1 MSKFFK
7 ALENAERERQA
18 SDGADGGETT
28 SKAEA
33 AKPAAPP
40 APAAVTPPAPAA
52 PAAAS
57 PKDAPVA
64 PPAPAPKPVA
74 KPAPVAAPAPVA
86 KPEPVATPARV
97 VTPAPV
103 AAPLAAPP
111 PVAKPTPV
119 PAPIP
124 VATPA
129 PAPRPAP
136 MAPPVPEPPAP
147 ARPQR
152 ARSEPATA
160 RPPAYGAPLAREM
173 GGVPSH
179 RRAFTGVLEPQGAA
193 EPGQIDDHLVS
204 LLEPTSLAAEQY
216 RTVRLHI
223 ETLHR
228 ERGLKLIA
236 ISSPSR
242 GDGKTLSA
250 INLAG
255 ALAQAPDAK
264 VVLVEVDVR
273 HPGVGQY
280 LGLSAARGLSSFL
293 LDQSTAVESI
303 IERPSGVGFAVVV
316 AGPASSMPYELLK
329 SPRLTA
335 LFSALR
341 ERFDY
346 VVVDTPP
353 VLPFPDVGILRD
365 LVDGFLLVVRANRTP
380 REMVRDS
387 LATIGQPRVLG
398 VVFND
403 DERTAVEVNGNGA
416 GWRSYL
422 KPLGGARAA

>member
-7 ALENAERERQA
+7 ALENAERERHA
-18 SDGADGGETT
+18 SDGADGVEAAP
-28 SKAEA
+28 KAEVA
-33 AKPAAPP
+33 TPAPP
-40 APAAVTPPAPAA
+40 
-52 PAAAS
+52 
-57 PKDAPVA
+57 
-64 PPAPAPKPVA
+64 
-74 KPAPVAAPAPVA
+74 APAPVA
-86 KPEPVATPARV
+86 KPVPT
-97 VTPAPV
+97 
-103 AAPLAAPP
+103 
-111 PVAKPTPV
+111 PVAKPVSTPEAKPV
-119 PAPIP
+119 PTAP
-124 VATPA
+124 VAEP
-129 PAPRPAP
+129 P
-136 MAPPVPEPPAP
+136 APPVEPPAP
-147 ARPQR
+147 AAPRTPRVRP
-152 ARSEPATA
+152 EPVTA
-160 RPPAYGAPLAREM
+160 RPPAYGAPLAREL
-173 GGVPSH
+173 GGMPSH
-179 RRAFTGVLEPQGAA
+179 RRAFTGILEPATAA

-204 LLEPTSLAAEQY
+204 LLQPTSLAAEQY

-293 LDQSTAVESI
+293 LDQSTAVESV

-335 LFSALR
+335 LFAALR

-365 LVDGFLLVVRANRTP
+365 VVDGFLLVVRANRTP

-387 LATIGQPRVLG
+387 VATIGQPRVLG

-403 DERTAVEVNGNGA
+403 DERTAVEVNGDAA

>member
-1 MSKFFK
+1 
-7 ALENAERERQA
+7 
-18 SDGADGGETT
+18 
-28 SKAEA
+28 
-33 AKPAAPP
+33 
-40 APAAVTPPAPAA
+40 
-52 PAAAS
+52 
-57 PKDAPVA
+57 
-64 PPAPAPKPVA
+64 
-74 KPAPVAAPAPVA
+74 
-86 KPEPVATPARV
+86 
-97 VTPAPV
+97 
-103 AAPLAAPP
+103 
-111 PVAKPTPV
+111 
-119 PAPIP
+119 
-124 VATPA
+124 
-129 PAPRPAP
+129 
-136 MAPPVPEPPAP
+136 
-147 ARPQR
+147 
-152 ARSEPATA
+152 
-160 RPPAYGAPLAREM
+160 M
-173 GGVPSH
+173 GGAPSH
-179 RRAFTGVLEPQGAA
+179 RRAFTGILEPQGAA

-216 RTVRLHI
+216 RTVRLHM

-403 DERTAVEVNGNGA
+403 DERTAVEVNGDGA

>member
-52 PAAAS
+52 PPAAS
-57 PKDAPVA
+57 PKDAPVT
-64 PPAPAPKPVA
+64 PPAPAPNPVA
-74 KPAPVAAPAPVA
+74 KPAPVAAPA
-86 KPEPVATPARV
+86 
-97 VTPAPV
+97 
-103 AAPLAAPP
+103 

-403 DERTAVEVNGNGA
+403 DERTAVEVNGDGA

>member
-1 MSKFFK
+1 VP
-7 ALENAERERQA
+7 
-18 SDGADGGETT
+18 ET
-28 SKAEA
+28 KPVPA
-33 AKPAAPP
+33 AKPAPEM
-40 APAAVTPPAPAA
+40 
-52 PAAAS
+52 
-57 PKDAPVA
+57 
-64 PPAPAPKPVA
+64 

-86 KPEPVATPARV
+86 
-97 VTPAPV
+97 TPAPV
-103 AAPLAAPP
+103 PKPAPTP
-111 PVAKPTPV
+111 PVVQPSAT
-119 PAPIP
+119 APES
-124 VATPA
+124 PA
-129 PAPRPAP
+129 PAPRPSR
-136 MAPPVPEPPAP
+136 VHPAP
-147 ARPQR
+147 VI
-152 ARSEPATA
+152 A
-160 RPPAYGAPLAREM
+160 RPPAYGAPVAREV
-173 GGVPSH
+173 GGTPSH
-179 RRAFTGVLEPQGAA
+179 RRAFTGILEPSAAA

-204 LLEPTSLAAEQY
+204 LLQPTSLAAEQY

-293 LDQSTAVESI
+293 LDQSTAVESV
-303 IERPSGVGFAVVV
+303 IERPNGVGFAVVV

-335 LFSALR
+335 LFAALR

-346 VVVDTPP
+346 VLVDTPP

-387 LATIGQPRVLG
+387 VATIGQPRVLG

-403 DERTAVEVNGNGA
+403 DERTAVEVNGDGA

>member
-1 MSKFFK
+1 
-7 ALENAERERQA
+7 
-18 SDGADGGETT
+18 GADGGETT

-52 PAAAS
+52 PPAAS

-74 KPAPVAAPAPVA
+74 KPAPVAAP
-86 KPEPVATPARV
+86 
-97 VTPAPV
+97 
-103 AAPLAAPP
+103 LAAPA

-179 RRAFTGVLEPQGAA
+179 RRAVSGVLKRQGAA
-193 EPGQIDDHLVS
+193 EPGQIADELVS

-223 ETLHR
+223 ETLRR

>member
-1 MSKFFK
+1 
-7 ALENAERERQA
+7 
-18 SDGADGGETT
+18 
-28 SKAEA
+28 A
-33 AKPAAPP
+33 AAAAPIATPAPPP
-40 APAAVTPPAPAA
+40 APAVPRPERVRRNTAPAA
-52 PAAAS
+52 
-57 PKDAPVA
+57 
-64 PPAPAPKPVA
+64 
-74 KPAPVAAPAPVA
+74 
-86 KPEPVATPARV
+86 
-97 VTPAPV
+97 
-103 AAPLAAPP
+103 L
-111 PVAKPTPV
+111 
-119 PAPIP
+119 
-124 VATPA
+124 
-129 PAPRPAP
+129 
-136 MAPPVPEPPAP
+136 
-147 ARPQR
+147 
-152 ARSEPATA
+152 
-160 RPPAYGAPLAREM
+160 PAYGAPTRRDNGEA
-173 GGVPSH
+173 PSH
-179 RRAFTGVLEPQGAA
+179 RRAFTGVLEPNGTT
-193 EPGQIDDHLVS
+193 EPGEMDDHLVS
-204 LLEPTSLAAEQY
+204 LLQPTNLAAEQY

-273 HPGVGQY
+273 HPGVATY
-280 LGLSAARGLSSFL
+280 LGLGAGRGLSSFL
-293 LDQSTAVESI
+293 LDPSMSAESV
-303 IERPSGVGFAVVV
+303 IERPSGVGFPVVV

-335 LFSALR
+335 LFAALR

-365 LVDGFLLVVRANRTP
+365 VVDGFLLVVRANRTP

-387 LATIGQPRVLG
+387 LATVGQTRVLG

-403 DERTAVEVNGNGA
+403 DERSAVEVNGDGA

-422 KPLGGARAA
+422 KPRGGNGAA

>member
-33 AKPAAPP
+33 
-40 APAAVTPPAPAA
+40 
-52 PAAAS
+52 
-57 PKDAPVA
+57 
-64 PPAPAPKPVA
+64 A

-103 AAPLAAPP
+103 AAPLAAPA

>member
-1 MSKFFK
+1 VSKFFK
-7 ALENAERERQA
+7 ALENAERERHA

-33 AKPAAPP
+33 AKPA
-40 APAAVTPPAPAA
+40 
-52 PAAAS
+52 
-57 PKDAPVA
+57 PVA
-64 PPAPAPKPVA
+64 T
-74 KPAPVAAPAPVA
+74 PAPVA
-86 KPEPVATPARV
+86 KPEPVPTPTRV

-103 AAPLAAPP
+103 AAPLAAPA

-119 PAPIP
+119 PAPA
-124 VATPA
+124 ATPA

-136 MAPPVPEPPAP
+136 MAPPVPEPPRPRVEPSAP

-152 ARSEPATA
+152 VRPEPATA
-160 RPPAYGAPLAREM
+160 RPPAYGAPVAREM

-179 RRAFTGVLEPQGAA
+179 RRAFTGILEPQGAA

-273 HPGVGQY
+273 HPGIGQY

-403 DERTAVEVNGNGA
+403 DERTTVEVNGDGA